1 MAQCSRSLLLMW
13 PSASPLPPASGVS
26 GVSVSQFP
34 LLLSGEAPLC
44 VAESAAPDSEN
55 PCPDAV
61 EKGDGGARQSGI
73 FWGCWMGSGESECWR
88 LEKHRRDVPGHA
100 VLCQPDRTSCSRGW
114 GWGCGDV
121 FCRSLA
127 AAWMELPGN
136 CRVEAKREQ
145 SGSCRD
151 PRSSISTQ
159 TLWTAG
165 PVKAMGSLA
174 VSPRPLP
181 SSHPGVATGPSLVSL
196 VVLQGDGPRR
206 RGLAHAG
213 LSCKV
218 ELGAVG
224 MGRMG
229 TQHPAGAGQ
238 EDQPQASATSR
249 PALPQNLP
257 QHLPR
262 HAGAR
267 SSLAGGGNGGVW
279 QPPRPAHPARGATQ
293 PQGCQGGGSR
303 THTRP
308 FPTLRRAQRAG
319 LGVQGGSSHSWGC
332 APVPGTLV
340 RGSTGLAWGNRVG
353 ARGEMGHGGVPGV
366 CGSTRQGAVGLCPLV
381 AVCDSLWAVSPPG
394 CTVCVGGGRVV
405 VPRGCDRGM
414 RGDGCG
420 AV

>member
-1 MAQCSRSLLLMW
+1 MAQCFRSLLLMW

-88 LEKHRRDVPGHA
+88 LEEHRRDVPGHA

-249 PALPQNLP
+249 PALPQ
-257 QHLPR
+257 HLPR

-340 RGSTGLAWGNRVG
+340 RGSTGETVWVCGGRWGTGVC
-353 ARGEMGHGGVPGV
+353 RGCAGGV
-366 CGSTRQGAVGLCPLV
+366 RQHA
-381 AVCDSLWAVSPPG
+381 A
-394 CTVCVGGGRVV
+394 R
-405 VPRGCDRGM
+405 
-414 RGDGCG
+414 GCG
-420 AV
+420 AVPPGRGV